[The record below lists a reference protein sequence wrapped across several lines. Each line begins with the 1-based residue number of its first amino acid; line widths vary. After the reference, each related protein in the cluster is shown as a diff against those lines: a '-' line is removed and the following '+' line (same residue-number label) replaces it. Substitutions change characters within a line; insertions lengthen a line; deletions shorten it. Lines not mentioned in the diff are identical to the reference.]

1 MIGPGYALEVSDIIL
16 EPGQVDTLDVSPD
29 GSLISYRAASSETP
43 FLLVAVETD
52 EADYQFGVYGEAMAP
67 GEALNLSLDTRKGW
81 LSIDTIDNSEP
92 GSYSL
97 LVSRYDDQGE
107 QVFGA
112 EGISLDP
119 DDVLYVDYLL
129 WPSNGEPM
137 SLDLDADGD
146 GTVDETLQVD
156 DITDEFAE

>member
-29 GSLISYRAASSETP
+29 GSLISYRTESGETP
-43 FLLVAVETD
+43 FMLVAVETD
-52 EADYQFGVYGEAMAP
+52 AADYQFGVYGEAMAP
-67 GEALNLSLDTRKGW
+67 GEALNLSLDTKEGW
-81 LSIDTIDNSEP
+81 LSVDTIDNTET

-97 LVSRYDDQGE
+97 VVARYDDAGE

-112 EGISLDP
+112 EGIELLP
-119 DDVLYVDYLL
+119 DDVVYVDYLL
-129 WPSNGEPM
+129 WPGNGEPM
-137 SLDLDADGD
+137 ALDMDYGGD

-156 DITDEFAE
+156 DVTDEFAQ